1 MASRGFIARAS
12 SALAFTL
19 AIAATAPTSAAM
31 LTYDL
36 GAGCVSATLS
46 GRTIVCNDGTRI
58 ALDSSVTPS
67 CPQFALAHSGS
78 TYALVCAAPN
88 ATGLWWR
95 PDEEGRGTWLSHQG
109 DTIFVV
115 DYAYD
120 ATGQPRWRTMIA
132 AKRDDGV
139 FAGEVYETRGPSFSA
154 GTFDAQ
160 AVAPSQ
166 IGPGWLVQDDAD
178 HVRVNMS
185 EGVARAL
192 TRQTFGKLP
201 ECSFGLTADPATS
214 TNYTDLWWN
223 PSESG
228 WGINLAHQGDT
239 IFAAWYTY
247 AVEGTPLFLVAT
259 LNKTA
264 PAEYAGDL
272 YRATGPAGA
281 TMHASA
287 VGTANLAFLN
297 GNSATLTANVQ
308 LPGMTAPMTRT
319 RGITRQIFA
328 APGALC
334 R

>member
-1 MASRGFIARAS
+1 MAFRGFFARAS

-19 AIAATAPTSAAM
+19 AVGAAAPTPAAM

-36 GAGCVSATLS
+36 GVGCVSATLS
-46 GRTIVCNDGTRI
+46 GRTIVCNDGTQV

-67 CPQFALAHSGS
+67 CPQFALANSGS
-78 TYALVCAAPN
+78 VYTLVCAVPN

-95 PDEEGRGTWLSHQG
+95 PDEDGRGTWLSHQG
-109 DTIFVV
+109 DTIFAV

-120 ATGQPRWRTMIA
+120 STGQPRWRTMVA
-132 AKRDDGV
+132 VKRDDGV
-139 FAGEVYETRGPSFSA
+139 FAGDVYETRGPSFSA
-154 GTFDAQ
+154 ATFDPQ

-192 TRQTFGKLP
+192 TRQTFGALP
-201 ECSFGLTADPATS
+201 ECSFGLTADPATAV
-214 TNYTDLWWN
+214 NYTDLWWN
-223 PSESG
+223 PGEPG

-247 AVEGTPLFLVAT
+247 AVDGTPLFLVST
-259 LNKTA
+259 LHKT
-264 PAEYAGDL
+264 PTSTYAGDL

-281 TMHASA
+281 TLQATA
-287 VGTANLAFLN
+287 VGTAILDFVN
-297 GNSATLTANVQ
+297 GNNATLTTNAQ
-308 LPGMTAPMTRT
+308 LPGMAVAVTRT
-319 RGITRQIFA
+319 KGITREIFA
-328 APGALC
+328 APGAAC